1 MIQVS
6 ALHVCLRDLLR
17 CLCRSKSS
25 HADWSN
31 QIKINLTGVLYAN
44 MLLQVRLT
52 KDCDMQ
58 HVSVRN
64 QKTFIAVCCLPA
76 QSNGRAEEQ
85 QEPYRATPASL
96 RHSCYSGSRSNRKNL

>member
-25 HADWSN
+25 HADRSN

-64 QKTFIAVCCLPA
+64 QKTLILFAACPRKATVALKSSKNHTELRQLLCAIAV
-76 QSNGRAEEQ
+76 
-85 QEPYRATPASL
+85 TPVAVVIV
-96 RHSCYSGSRSNRKNL
+96 KI